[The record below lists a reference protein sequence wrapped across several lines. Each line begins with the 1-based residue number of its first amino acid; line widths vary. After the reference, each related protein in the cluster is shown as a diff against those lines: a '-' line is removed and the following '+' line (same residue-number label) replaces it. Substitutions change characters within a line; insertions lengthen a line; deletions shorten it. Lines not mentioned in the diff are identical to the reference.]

1 MTKLPIALVLIAVVA
16 AAAIVA
22 NLALLHYASAS
33 NDPVGKLSPRAQL
46 PPAPAGVVRPQRGP
60 IENEGADD

>member
-1 MTKLPIALVLIAVVA
+1 VTKLLIAVVLIAAVA

-33 NDPVGKLSPRAQL
+33 NDPVGKLSPRAHL
-46 PPAPAGVVRPQRGP
+46 PAAPAGVVRPQRGP